1 MQSITEVINFIKK
14 KKMLLK
20 KTNIENEL
28 SRLRFKT
35 TSENDV
41 LKSVA
46 QILKEDDTKDDIIL
60 NTINKGKS
68 TKENNFNFDLLET
81 QNIYH
86 LDTIKSI
93 CIDYRLRFLDTK
105 FFKGKIP
112 YEAISKIKALEK
124 AHNTEL
130 KGFTIV
136 APSKLFKLENADDP
150 LLFAPIGNGYYYLI
164 HKWGNDLNP
173 LRKWI
178 MLPFKNFENL
188 VALTLLVSLIAT
200 FLVPEG
206 LFSKQNT
213 AAEFW
218 MIFFFMFK
226 FIGAIVIYYTFASGK
241 NVSSAIWDSKY
252 FNA

>member
-1 MQSITEVINFIKK
+1 
-14 KKMLLK
+14 MLLK

-28 SRLRFKT
+28 ARLRFRT
-35 TSENDV
+35 TSEV
-41 LKSVA
+41 EILESVA
-46 QILKEDDTKDDIIL
+46 NILKNDDTKDEIIL
-60 NTINKGKS
+60 ETLNKGKS
-68 TKENNFNFDLLET
+68 SKENDFNFDLLET
-81 QNIYH
+81 QNIYY

-105 FFKGKIP
+105 FFKGEIP
-112 YEAISKIKALEK
+112 YEAVSKIKALEK

-130 KGFTIV
+130 KGFKIV

-188 VALTLLVSLIAT
+188 VALTLLVSFIAT

-241 NVSSAIWDSKY
+241 NFSSAIWDSKY

>member
-1 MQSITEVINFIKK
+1 
-14 KKMLLK
+14 MLLK

-28 SRLRFKT
+28 ARLRFRT
-35 TSENDV
+35 TSEV
-41 LKSVA
+41 EILESVA
-46 QILKEDDTKDDIIL
+46 NILKNDDTKDEIIL
-60 NTINKGKS
+60 ETLNKGKS
-68 TKENNFNFDLLET
+68 SKENDFNFDLLET

-105 FFKGKIP
+105 FFKGEIP
-112 YEAISKIKALEK
+112 YEAVSKIKALEK

-130 KGFTIV
+130 KGFKIV

-188 VALTLLVSLIAT
+188 VALTLLVSFIAT

-241 NVSSAIWDSKY
+241 NFSSAIWDSKY